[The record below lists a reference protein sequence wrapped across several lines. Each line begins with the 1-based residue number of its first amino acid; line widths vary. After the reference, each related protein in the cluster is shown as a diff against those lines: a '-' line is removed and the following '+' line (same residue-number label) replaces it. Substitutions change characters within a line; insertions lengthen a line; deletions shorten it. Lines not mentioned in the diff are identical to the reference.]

1 MKDKLFKKII
11 TIPVIVYALVLILL
25 PLIYIFILSFLKSDS
40 YGGVINVFNLGN
52 YLKIF
57 DIVYIKVFVQSFL
70 IALVTTL
77 ICILIAYPFCLFI
90 SQKKKKT
97 FGKSNIVNFS
107 VFIRN
112 DYFVGGIFLR

>member
-11 TIPVIVYALVLILL
+11 TIPVIVYALVLIFL

-57 DIVYIKVFVQSFL
+57 DMVYIKVFVQSFL

-77 ICILIAYPFCLFI
+77 ICILIAYPFCLFV
-90 SQKKKKT
+90 SQKKK
-97 FGKSNIVNFS
+97 
-107 VFIRN
+107 
-112 DYFVGGIFLR
+112 